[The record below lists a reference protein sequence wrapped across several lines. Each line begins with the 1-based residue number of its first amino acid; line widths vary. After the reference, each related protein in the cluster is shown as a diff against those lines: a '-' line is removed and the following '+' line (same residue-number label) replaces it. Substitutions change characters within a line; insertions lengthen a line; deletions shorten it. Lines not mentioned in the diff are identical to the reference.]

1 MQLKEYR
8 QSLLNTIKEIYTV
21 QMKKDFVKFLHENGI
36 INNRKNRYS
45 NKSSLVADVTEI
57 EDLQRKLEYILLRE
71 DERIPENI
79 LKYLEMYEYLKPYKN
94 FVVFKYDKDIRVKL
108 QEMIQNKEF
117 SAFDIKSDEA
127 ECGTNDL
134 KLSKCDFQK
143 NTNENI
149 YLKYTQILKDVEG
162 NLIKFVIIVIINESN
177 KTLHICF
184 DNILKKYHAH
194 KKDFYL
200 QAIIHIQK
208 CIEDLFEIKVE
219 IIEFRSIVDYIK
231 NYKENEVDVHGELV
245 MNNGR
250 KAKLDSSKI
259 NGQYQKPLFIGDF
272 KQFLKNP
279 DNEAL
284 IDTCDATRELARRF
298 QSLIEEIEDTSDYPQ
313 RKILFL
319 KDDLD
324 VKLVHDYKDSE
335 ITLFTFIGDLKFGKE
350 WSIYVYEKFRIYF
363 EEYNE
368 YIQSDSFSD

>member
-1 MQLKEYR
+1 
-8 QSLLNTIKEIYTV
+8 
-21 QMKKDFVKFLHENGI
+21 
-36 INNRKNRYS
+36 
-45 NKSSLVADVTEI
+45 
-57 EDLQRKLEYILLRE
+57 
-71 DERIPENI
+71 
-79 LKYLEMYEYLKPYKN
+79 
-94 FVVFKYDKDIRVKL
+94 
-108 QEMIQNKEF
+108 
-117 SAFDIKSDEA
+117 
-127 ECGTNDL
+127 
-134 KLSKCDFQK
+134 
-143 NTNENI
+143 
-149 YLKYTQILKDVEG
+149 
-162 NLIKFVIIVIINESN
+162 
-177 KTLHICF
+177 
-184 DNILKKYHAH
+184 
-194 KKDFYL
+194 
-200 QAIIHIQK
+200 
-208 CIEDLFEIKVE
+208 
-219 IIEFRSIVDYIK
+219 
-231 NYKENEVDVHGELV
+231 